1 MSFFAKSAPRSDTL
15 EVLGETVTIVRKA
28 QKNMYL
34 SVRPDGTLRVTCPFS
49 TDDGEIIRFVSS
61 QADWLRK
68 RKAAVDQRAKT
79 AGLEYKDGDAVPLW
93 GTFYPLAVRN
103 ARPYG
108 ASVQDGTLVLN
119 VPAGSTREERAA
131 LVESLYRAQ
140 FKAAVPPLLRR
151 WQPVLGVA
159 ASGVTIRAMT
169 TRWGSCNT
177 RTGHVTLN
185 LRLVEKDPR
194 CLEYVVVHE
203 LCHLIVPD
211 HSRAFWNCVAR
222 CVPDWRKIRA
232 LTNEAVK
239 EPLDE

>member
-1 MSFFAKSAPRSDTL
+1 MSFFAKPTPRTGTL
-15 EVLGETVTIVRKA
+15 EVLGETVTVVRKA

-34 SVRPDGTLRVTCPFS
+34 SVRPDGTLSVTCPFS
-49 TDDGEIIRFVSS
+49 TGDGEIIRFVEA

-68 RKAAVDQRAKT
+68 RKAAAEQRVKT
-79 AGLEYKDGDAVPLW
+79 AALDYVSGDTVPLW
-93 GTFYPLAVRN
+93 GRFYALDVCD

-108 ASVQDGTLVLN
+108 VSVQGETLVLN
-119 VPAGSTREERAA
+119 APVGSTREERAA
-131 LVESLYRAQ
+131 LLEAFYRAQ
-140 FKAAVPPLLRR
+140 FKAAVPPLLHR
-151 WQPVLGVA
+151 WQPFLGVA
-159 ASGVTIRAMT
+159 ATGLTIRAMT
-169 TRWGSCNT
+169 SRWGSCNT
-177 RTGHVTLN
+177 RTGRVTLN

-222 CVPDWRKIRA
+222 CLPDWRKRRA

>member
-1 MSFFAKSAPRSDTL
+1 MSFFAKSTPRTDTL
-15 EVLGETVTIVRKA
+15 EVLGETVTVVRKA

-49 TDDGEIIRFVSS
+49 TGDGEIVRFVEA

-68 RKAAVDQRAKT
+68 RKAAAKQRVKT
-79 AGLEYKDGDAVPLW
+79 DELDYVSGDAVPLW
-93 GTFYPLAVRN
+93 GNFYALDVRD

-108 ASVQDGTLVLN
+108 VCLQGESLVLN
-119 VPAGSTREERAA
+119 APAASTREERAA
-131 LVESLYRAQ
+131 LVEAFYRAQ
-140 FKAAVPPLLRR
+140 FKAAVPPLLHR

-159 ASGVTIRAMT
+159 ATGVTIRAMT
-169 TRWGSCNT
+169 SRWGSCNT
-177 RTGHVTLN
+177 RTGRVTLN

-203 LCHLIVPD
+203 LCHLLEAN
-211 HSRAFWNCVAR
+211 HSARFWNHVAR
-222 CVPDWRKIRA
+222 CLPDWRKRRA

-239 EPLDE
+239 EPMDE